1 MKTFLVLLVLHL
13 ENRIPITRDDTPRR
27 SIAITLLWAKQP
39 SIPRGSKRRVCQTRP
54 QGRNGYGDGQ
64 THARDSHRKKTAEL
78 LQQFNGPLRF
88 GKHSP
93 ICVQFIRETSET
105 QEQFFSVFEN
115 DRRY

>member
-1 MKTFLVLLVLHL
+1 MKLATTDERTKAK
-13 ENRIPITRDDTPRR
+13 EN
-27 SIAITLLWAKQP
+27 AV
-39 SIPRGSKRRVCQTRP
+39 RVK
-54 QGRNGYGDGQ
+54 QGRRAGTGMVM
-64 THARDSHRKKTAEL
+64 AKHRQKTVTVKKTAEL

>member
-1 MKTFLVLLVLHL
+1 MVM
-13 ENRIPITRDDTPRR
+13 
-27 SIAITLLWAKQP
+27 
-39 SIPRGSKRRVCQTRP
+39 
-54 QGRNGYGDGQ
+54 
-64 THARDSHRKKTAEL
+64 ARHRQKAVTVKKTAEL

-105 QEQFFSVFEN
+105 QEQFFSVLEN